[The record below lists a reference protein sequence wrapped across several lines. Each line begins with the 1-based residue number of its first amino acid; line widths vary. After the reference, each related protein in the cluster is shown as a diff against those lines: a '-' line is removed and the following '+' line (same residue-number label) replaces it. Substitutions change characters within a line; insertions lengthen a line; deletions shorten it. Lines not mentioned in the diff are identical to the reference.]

1 MTVCVRDSFRPESQ
15 RRQNEPPHEAPRTIS
30 EPFSEP
36 VSTPRG
42 RASAE
47 PGCLKPR
54 LAKPGGFLDRKHD
67 GEPGWQ
73 SIWPA
78 YAKLHANIE
87 GIKRI
92 KPD

>member
-1 MTVCVRDSFRPESQ
+1 MTVCVRDSFRPASQ
-15 RRQNEPPHEAPRTIS
+15 RRQNEPPHEAPRTVS
-30 EPFSEP
+30 EPFSA
-36 VSTPRG
+36 PRG

-78 YAKLHANIE
+78 YAKLHAKIE